1 MNIEVI
7 LSFIRNNRRGL
18 GESIEN
24 EARMN
29 NREALN
35 NVMKALEEIRREDI
49 QNMTERGVHSDDF
62 PDEEIG
68 IEGYS
73 ITDLIDYVDELI
85 NRPVLT
91 SEGGKRKSRKT
102 RKSHKLRKHKRSPKS
117 RKISRKRRTRRH
129 R

>member
-1 MNIEVI
+1 MNIETI
-7 LSFIRNNRRGL
+7 LTFIRNNRRGL

-29 NREALN
+29 NRQALN
-35 NVMKALEEIRREDI
+35 SVMKALEEIRREDI

-73 ITDLIDYVDELI
+73 ITDLIDYVDELL
-85 NRPVLT
+85 NRPVL
-91 SEGGKRKSRKT
+91 SAQGGKRKSRKT
-102 RKSHKLRKHKRSPKS
+102 RKSHKLRKHKRSRKS
-117 RKISRKRRTRRH
+117 RKMSRKIRTRRH